1 MYTNPCSATDFNEMI
16 SSWNIGPNKRDNAPP
31 EEKNG
36 ARRYQ
41 VMMKSMKLLPDASIT
56 AKTSHD
62 FHLGNKG
69 KRKASD
75 PDDDSPARKRVQRN
89 EDFEDDDDQDDVGSS
104 STGLHAMQT
113 EE

>member
-1 MYTNPCSATDFNEMI
+1 MLCVVTDADKFVT
-16 SSWNIGPNKRDNAPP
+16 SWNIGPNKRDNAPP

-36 ARRYQ
+36 SRRYQ

-69 KRKASD
+69 KRKAST
-75 PDDDSPARKRVQRN
+75 PDDDSRAMKKVQRDD
-89 EDFEDDDDQDDVGSS
+89 DFEDDDPQDDVGGSS
-104 STGLHAMQT
+104 NGLHAMQT
-113 EE
+113 ED